1 MLFVTLICYRDHQII
16 LTLPISKQGVND
28 PIYIF
33 VHILHGKIKIGF
45 VCIQVKKPKSFSLV
59 TANRHSNNIF
69 QIKPMSLDMLE
80 TTGM

>member
-45 VCIQVKKPKSFSLV
+45 VCIQVKKPKISSV